1 MIIKRYLKNN
11 FAEVLSI
18 TLISILPIIF
28 LCGSAVIT
36 SSIVLLDLLF
46 LYILIDKKILN
57 YLNNKFF
64 YSFIFIWTVLLLS
77 LFFSHEP
84 QNSMQRALG
93 FIRFIIFVFLIRY
106 FFGLENKNFQKIILS
121 AWSLI
126 FLLISLDLIYE
137 YFIGVNIIGIKSPMY
152 GRLSSFLGDELNI
165 GAWYYAFISVVL
177 ANLYYNINS
186 RKNLAQFN

>member
-1 MIIKRYLKNN
+1 MKKIIKKFNNLIKNTIFKVQNKTNTNFTISNFNKYL
-11 FAEVLSI
+11 I
-18 TLISILPIIF
+18 TFIS
-28 LCGSAVIT
+28 
-36 SSIVLLDLLF
+36 LLF

-106 FFGLENKNFQKIILS
+106 FFGLENACLQISIKI
-121 AWSLI
+121 
-126 FLLISLDLIYE
+126 
-137 YFIGVNIIGIKSPMY
+137 
-152 GRLSSFLGDELNI
+152 RH
-165 GAWYYAFISVVL
+165 
-177 ANLYYNINS
+177 
-186 RKNLAQFN
+186 